1 MPDDSHLIDALKR
14 REPDALATLFE
25 QYADKIYRL
34 ALSLLHDEQQADGV
48 VQNTF
53 LALITH
59 AADFEGR
66 SSIGTW
72 LYRVGYNDCLMR
84 VRKQRPQV
92 ELDALDEPEAMP
104 TQFVDWAAVPEQIIE
119 SDEASTEMERAIQAL
134 KPDLRSVFIL
144 RDIEELSTADVAQIL
159 NLTEANVKVRLHRAR
174 LALRESL
181 AGYFAERIHPAGKA

>member
-1 MPDDSHLIDALKR
+1 VPDDSHLIEALKR
-14 REPDALATLFE
+14 RDSTALATLFE
-25 QYADKIYRL
+25 QYADKVYRL
-34 ALSLLHDEQQADGV
+34 AVNLLHDEQQADGV

-59 AADFEGR
+59 ADGFEGR

-72 LYRVGYNDCLMR
+72 LYRVGYNECMMR
-84 VRKQRPQV
+84 VRSARPQV
-92 ELDALDEPEAMP
+92 ELDALDEPDAMP
-104 TQFVDWAAVPEQIIE
+104 TQIVDWSGVPESVIDSE
-119 SDEASTEMERAIQAL
+119 EASAQMERAIKAL

-144 RDIEELSTADVAQIL
+144 RDVEELSTAEVAQIL

-181 AGYFAERIHPAGKA
+181 SGYFAERVGQG